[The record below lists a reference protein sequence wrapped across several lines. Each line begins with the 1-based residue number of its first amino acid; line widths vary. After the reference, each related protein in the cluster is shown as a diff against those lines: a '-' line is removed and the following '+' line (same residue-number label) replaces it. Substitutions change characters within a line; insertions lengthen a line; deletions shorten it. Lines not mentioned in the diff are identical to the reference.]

1 MNQLNQGKREI
12 QIFKQFTDACPYKI
26 NLTSVKKE
34 NPPKPDIYC
43 KLKDGTELYFELVE
57 CLDNSIA
64 KTTSDQISLKYLLD
78 DEKNKLP
85 LCKRMR
91 FKRKY
96 KNALIYIAFNEKL
109 PLIRR
114 KRSIPYLIDF
124 LLNLNENQIKK
135 DGIEINDC
143 PEIKWFNIQRGV
155 FVGPMFRVEGVTFFG
170 VSILREIR
178 DKFNKEYAT
187 KNKIDLLAY
196 YALQPE
202 IPENHWLP
210 ETVDHIKENIAN
222 SPFKR
227 VWIYSYTKNKIIF
240 LYPDLNEKEFGYI
253 R

>member
-43 KLKDGTELYFELVE
+43 KLKDGTEIYFELVE

-64 KTTSDQISLKYLLD
+64 RTTSDQVSLKYLLD
-78 DEKNKLP
+78 DDVNKLP
-85 LCKRMR
+85 LYKRTR

-109 PLIRR
+109 PLIKR
-114 KRSIPYLIDF
+114 KKSIPCIIDL
-124 LLNLNENQIKK
+124 LLNLNENQTKRDK
-135 DGIEINDC
+135 IEINGC
-143 PEIKWFNIQRGV
+143 CGVKWIKISQGV
-155 FVGPMFRVEGVTFFG
+155 FIGPMIHVEGVTSFG
-170 VSILREIR
+170 ELILRKIM
-178 DKFNKEYAT
+178 DKFDKKYKT
-187 KNKIDLLAY
+187 KKSKIDLLAY

-210 ETVDHIKENIAN
+210 EAASYIKDNINN

-227 VWIYSYTKNKIIF
+227 VWIYSYTKNKILF
-240 LYPDLNEKEFGYI
+240 YI
-253 R
+253 

>member
-1 MNQLNQGKREI
+1 MNQLSQGKRET
-12 QIFKQFTDACPYKI
+12 QIFIKFADICPYKI
-26 NLTSVKKE
+26 EVTSVKKE

-64 KTTSDQISLKYLLD
+64 ETTSNQIKLKKLLD
-78 DEKNKLP
+78 NEVNSLLP
-85 LCKRMR
+85 SCKRMR

-96 KNALIYIAFNEKL
+96 NNALIYIAFNEKL
-109 PLIRR
+109 TLTKR

-124 LLNLNENQIKK
+124 LLNLNEKQIKK
-135 DGIEINDC
+135 DEIEINDC
-143 PEIKWFNIQRGV
+143 PEIKWFNIQRGI

-170 VSILREIR
+170 VSILKEIR

-202 IPENHWLP
+202 ISKKHWLQ
-210 ETVDHIKENIAN
+210 ETADYIKDNITN
-222 SPFKR
+222 SPFNR
-227 VWIYSYTKNKIIF
+227 IWIYSYTNNKILF
-240 LYPDLNEKEFGYI
+240 LYPDL
-253 R
+253 

>member
-12 QIFKQFTDACPYKI
+12 QIFKQFTDVCPYKI
-26 NLTSVKKE
+26 NLTSVRKE

-64 KTTSDQISLKYLLD
+64 KTTSDQISLKHLLD

-96 KNALIYIAFNEKL
+96 KNALIYIAFNEKIS
-109 PLIRR
+109 LIRR
-114 KRSIPYLIDF
+114 KRSIPYIIDF
-124 LLNLNENQIKK
+124 LLNLDKNQIKK
-135 DGIEINDC
+135 DEIDINSCCGVKWIKISQGI
-143 PEIKWFNIQRGV
+143 FT
-155 FVGPMFRVEGVTFFG
+155 GPIVHVEGVSFFG
-170 VSILREIR
+170 VSFLKKIK
-178 DKFNKEYAT
+178 DKFNKKYTT

-202 IPENHWLP
+202 IRENHWLL
-210 ETVDHIKENIAN
+210 ETADYIEENITN
-222 SPFKR
+222 SLFNR
-227 VWIYSYTKNKIIF
+227 VWIYSYTKNKILF
-240 LYPDLNEKEFGYI
+240 SYPDF
-253 R
+253 

>member
-12 QIFKQFTDACPYKI
+12 QIFKKFTDGCPYKI

-43 KLKDGTELYFELVE
+43 RLKDGTELYFELVE

-64 KTTSDQISLKYLLD
+64 KTTSNQISLKYLLD

-135 DGIEINDC
+135 DEIEINDC

-170 VSILREIR
+170 VSILKEIR

-202 IPENHWLP
+202 ISKKHWLQ
-210 ETVDHIKENIAN
+210 ETADYIKDNITD
-222 SPFKR
+222 SPFNR
-227 VWIYSYTKNKIIF
+227 VWIYSYTKNKILF
-240 LYPDLNEKEFGYI
+240 LYPNL
-253 R
+253 

>member
-12 QIFKQFTDACPYKI
+12 QIFKQFTDVCPYKI

-64 KTTSDQISLKYLLD
+64 KTTSDQISLKCLLD
-78 DEKNKLP
+78 NEVNKLP
-85 LCKRMR
+85 LCKRIR

-109 PLIRR
+109 PLIKR
-114 KRSIPYLIDF
+114 KKSIPCIIDF

-135 DGIEINDC
+135 EEIEINNC
-143 PEIKWFNIQRGV
+143 RGIKWLKTSKGSY
-155 FVGPMFRVEGVTFFG
+155 VGPMFRVEGVTFFG

-178 DKFNKEYAT
+178 DKFNKNYAT

-202 IPENHWLP
+202 ISKKHWLP
-210 ETVDHIKENIAN
+210 ETADYIKDNITN
-222 SPFKR
+222 SPFNR
-227 VWIYSYTKNKIIF
+227 VWIYSYTKNKILF
-240 LYPDLNEKEFGYI
+240 SHSDL
-253 R
+253 